1 MDIVYKNLYKPVGSV
16 TFGKRIKHFM
26 EPVTVLSKSKVKND
40 LLRFCQKK
48 INFFNKLNY
57 LNNYMQYENKLF
69 ILK

>member
-1 MDIVYKNLYKPVGSV
+1 
-16 TFGKRIKHFM
+16 M

-57 LNNYMQYENKLF
+57 LNNYIQYENKLF